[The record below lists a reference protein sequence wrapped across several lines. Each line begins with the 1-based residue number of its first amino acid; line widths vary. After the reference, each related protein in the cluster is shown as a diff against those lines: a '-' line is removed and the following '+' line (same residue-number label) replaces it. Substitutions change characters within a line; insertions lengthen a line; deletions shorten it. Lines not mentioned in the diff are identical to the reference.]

1 MGGVIQNGAEG
12 SVIHMASLWFT
23 ELQEAWEGRCGKRR
37 IKAMWHVRLLSR
49 IQAFERRKAAR
60 KGASRWMEQS
70 RFSYFGFKCISRKRV
85 IDTLR

>member
-37 IKAMWHVRLLSR
+37 IKAM
-49 IQAFERRKAAR
+49 
-60 KGASRWMEQS
+60 
-70 RFSYFGFKCISRKRV
+70 
-85 IDTLR
+85 